1 MRRITL
7 ALVAT
12 VAGLVLLLSY
22 RTSLSGPATNS
33 AAGQAGAPPG
43 IVRQSTPAPST
54 SDSAAPPTAGT
65 SGDLTVN
72 GSLQDNGFGPIQV
85 QIQVSGGRIV
95 DVVALAQPGDGHSRR
110 INSYALPQLREE
122 VLAAQSA
129 HIDAVS
135 GATVTSEAYVKSLQ
149 AAIDAAHLGS

>member
-22 RTSLSGPATNS
+22 KTSLSGPAGDST
-33 AAGQAGAPPG
+33 ATQAGAPPG
-43 IVRQSTPAPST
+43 IVRQATPTPST
-54 SDSAAPPTAGT
+54 SDSAGPTGT
-65 SGDLTVN
+65 SGDVTVN

-85 QIQVSGGRIV
+85 QIQVSGGKIV
-95 DVVALAQPGDGHSRR
+95 DVVTLAQPGDGHSRR
-110 INSYALPQLREE
+110 INSYALPRLRAE

-135 GATVTSEAYVKSLQ
+135 GATVTSEAYVRSLQ
-149 AAIDAAHLGS
+149 AAIDAAHLGGS